1 MKSSSNILF
10 NLLIII
16 ICTLISRK
24 SYAQET
30 SEKMEIS
37 GYLKDMQTI
46 WIDTSN
52 NINSNNLIHNRLN
65 FQWTLTKKFNIH
77 IGMRNRIE
85 IGSFVSITDDYK
97 EFLEKDEGLVD
108 LTFVPFSGEDFM
120 AQTRFDRLYL
130 DYTIKKL
137 AVRIGRQRI
146 NWGLNVVWNPND
158 LFNNYSFF
166 DFDYEE
172 KSGVDAI
179 RLQYYTG
186 SISSLELVYKA
197 SQTSKKQTVA
207 ALYRFNQFNY
217 DFQVLIGKFESDFV
231 YGIGWSGDIKGA
243 GFRGEISY
251 FSDSNQENP
260 LVISIS
266 GDYSFKNNL
275 YATIGFLYN
284 KIGTIGP
291 AGGSNIFDTQL
302 LSPKKLSLARYSLF
316 GQVSYPI
323 SPLLGGGLSSIVNPS
338 DASFFISPNLTYS
351 LSQNIEAVLMGQI
364 FVGKKSTEFGDY
376 GQLFFLRLRYS
387 F

>member
-1 MKSSSNILF
+1 M
-10 NLLIII
+10 
-16 ICTLISRK
+16 
-24 SYAQET
+24 
-30 SEKMEIS
+30 
-37 GYLKDMQTI
+37 
-46 WIDTSN
+46 
-52 NINSNNLIHNRLN
+52 
-65 FQWTLTKKFNIH
+65 
-77 IGMRNRIE
+77 
-85 IGSFVSITDDYK
+85 
-97 EFLEKDEGLVD
+97 
-108 LTFVPFSGEDFM
+108 
-120 AQTRFDRLYL
+120 
-130 DYTIKKL
+130 
-137 AVRIGRQRI
+137 
-146 NWGLNVVWNPND
+146 
-158 LFNNYSFF
+158 
-166 DFDYEE
+166 
-172 KSGVDAI
+172 
-179 RLQYYTG
+179 
-186 SISSLELVYKA
+186 YKA